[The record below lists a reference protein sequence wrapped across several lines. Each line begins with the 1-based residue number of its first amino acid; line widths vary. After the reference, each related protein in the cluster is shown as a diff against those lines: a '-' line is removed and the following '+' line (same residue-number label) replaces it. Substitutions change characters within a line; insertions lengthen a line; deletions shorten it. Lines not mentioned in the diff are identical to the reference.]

1 MKKTNISLVLAVS
14 AFVGSIITFCI
25 CYTNFKLPYTD
36 TGSFLV
42 TVLAVLVTVL
52 MSWQIYNVIQVQKE
66 LEKFKTLLDNNEK
79 KLLNRIG
86 KVKGSQEKALI
97 KKKKEDRKKLQ
108 MLSDILFNQTGDIL
122 PLLNAIFTAGKFNI
136 NNKTDRDTIN
146 IILKSFTEILE
157 KISDEDRKIILD
169 LIEELPEER
178 KSLEGIR
185 FIYEELD
192 IIPILAEKAK
202 YQTKNE

>member
-1 MKKTNISLVLAVS
+1 M
-14 AFVGSIITFCI
+14 
-25 CYTNFKLPYTD
+25 
-36 TGSFLV
+36 V